1 MTIQARATTTQDT
14 KPPRRKGRNAPPR
27 PRQRLPGSRWGA
39 VMEDRPLGGRGRAV
53 RRLAS
58 VVLWTL
64 LCIPVQAVLLPLP
77 GRAKARFPKVYWRG
91 MCWLIGLRLQL
102 VGKSAGPSGTL
113 YVSNHSSWLDI
124 LVLGGLLET
133 RFVSKADVAS
143 WPGIGLVAKLGRSLF
158 VSRSRTGTGRESNEI
173 ATSLKAG
180 DSVML
185 FPEGTTSDG
194 TRVLPFR
201 SSFLSVAGDAR
212 QVQPTTVVYD
222 RMGGLP
228 ACRRDRPVFAWYGD
242 METLSHAWFLLRHTG
257 TRATVVLHE
266 PFTPDSLPNRKVM
279 ASEIGRI
286 VSISAAQL
294 RQNRPVEPLAAPAR
308 RG

>member
-1 MTIQARATTTQDT
+1 MIQARATAPET
-14 KPPRRKGRNAPPR
+14 KQPRRVLRNGPLRFR
-27 PRQRLPGSRWGA
+27 PRVPGAARWGA
-39 VMEDRPLGGRGRAV
+39 VMEDRPLGGRGRAL
-53 RRLAS
+53 RRL
-58 VVLWTL
+58 VTVMVWTL
-64 LCIPVQAVLLPLP
+64 LCIPVQALLLLFP
-77 GRAKARFPKVYWRG
+77 GRAKARFPQLYWRG
-91 MCWLIGLRLQL
+91 MCWLIGLKLQV
-102 VGKSAGPSGTL
+102 VGRPAGHDGTL
-113 YVSNHSSWLDI
+113 YVSNHTSWLDI
-124 LVLGGLLET
+124 LVLGAVLET

-143 WPGIGLVAKLGRSLF
+143 WPGIGVVAKLGRTLF
-158 VSRSRTGTGRESNEI
+158 VSRNRAGTGRESNEI
-173 ATSLKAG
+173 SATLKGG

-201 SSFLSVAGDAR
+201 SSFLSVAAEAK

-257 TRATVVLHE
+257 TRATVVFHE
-266 PFTPDSLPNRKVM
+266 AFAPETLPNRKVM

-294 RQNRPVEPLAAPAR
+294 RQNRPVEALAAPAR